1 MAEQDDTRK
10 LIADLKSATT
20 AARKNKAAKIA
31 AYEKQKAEEADAEQK
46 RNAIELCHQ
55 LVTKQKLLT
64 IAHAGQDYYPVY
76 CLPTDAPN
84 LTGKKLYSVTRE
96 ELGVIG
102 FHIYTYLAKRYSVVV
117 QQMGENEMYDT
128 SLGGR
133 DRIFDEE
140 IVMTPGQYICIK
152 W

>member
-1 MAEQDDTRK
+1 MAEQDDTKR
-10 LIADLKSATT
+10 LIADLKSATA
-20 AARKNKAAKIA
+20 AARKIKAAKIA

-46 RNAIELCHQ
+46 NNAIELCHQ
-55 LVTKQKLLT
+55 LVTKQKLLM
-64 IAHAGQDYYPVY
+64 IANAGQDYYPVY

-84 LTGKKLYSVTRE
+84 LTGKKVHSATRE

-102 FHIYTYLAKRYSVVV
+102 FHICTHLAKRYSVAI
-117 QQMGENEMYDT
+117 QQITENEMYDT

-133 DRIFDEE
+133 DRIFDES